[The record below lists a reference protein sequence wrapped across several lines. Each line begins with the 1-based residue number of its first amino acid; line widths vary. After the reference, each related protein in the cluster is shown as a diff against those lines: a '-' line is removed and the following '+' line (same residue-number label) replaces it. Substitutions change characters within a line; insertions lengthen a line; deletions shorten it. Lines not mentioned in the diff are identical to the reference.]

1 MVCVAAR
8 LSLRVLIYHE
18 NPMNSNEFS
27 FSFVVAS
34 QTHLSA
40 FVARLR
46 WECLFAYFC
55 RTSAVVLILF
65 CGPRRLHPFMY
76 RDVCA
81 VSGAKILILF
91 YRCLTLVEL

>member
-18 NPMNSNEFS
+18 IPMNSNEFS

-34 QTHLSA
+34 HAHLGA

-65 CGPRRLHPFMY
+65 CGPRRLHTFIY
-76 RDVCA
+76 RDVRA
-81 VSGAKILILF
+81 VSDAKSLILF
-91 YRCLTLVEL
+91 YDA

>member
-65 CGPRRLHPFMY
+65 CGPRRLHTFIY
-76 RDVCA
+76 RDVSA
-81 VSGAKILILF
+81 VSDAKILILF
-91 YRCLTLVEL
+91 YDA

>member
-18 NPMNSNEFS
+18 NQMNSNEFS

-40 FVARLR
+40 FVACLR

-55 RTSAVVLILF
+55 STSAVVLILF
-65 CGPRRLHPFMY
+65 CGPRRLQHLSTAMSVP
-76 RDVCA
+76 
-81 VSGAKILILF
+81 
-91 YRCLTLVEL
+91 CLLPKS